1 MTRPLRVEYAGALYH
16 VMNRGNRRELVF
28 RKAEDYELFLAR
40 LGRFAEEFGVEVL
53 SYCLMP
59 NHFHVFLRTRE
70 ANLSRFMQSLLTSF
84 TVAMNRRDGS
94 SGHLF
99 QGRFKAQLVESSGY
113 FHALSRYI
121 HLNPVRVASVAS
133 LPVAERRRLLA
144 EFRWSSFPAAIG
156 LAVPPAWLRL
166 DDILK
171 GFGSGRR
178 RQMQAYRLYVEE
190 GLLREVE
197 DPAAAMQARS
207 ILGSD
212 AFIERVK
219 REFLL
224 KTSLR
229 SRPEQPELARFHG
242 GFALSAVVEAVA
254 GVYGLGTAA
263 GLYRRGCR
271 AREARQ
277 LAMLAASRHCRGA
290 ASLAEIAR
298 AFGLSSSGLAQA
310 AARMEEKL
318 AKNAPAT
325 RRYQAVKEAILSTG
339 KTSS

>member
-1 MTRPLRVEYAGALYH
+1 MARPLRVEYAGALYH
-16 VMNRGNRRELVF
+16 VMNRGNRREVVF
-28 RKAEDYELFLAR
+28 RKAEDYELFLDR
-40 LGRFAEEFGVEVL
+40 LGRFAEEFNIEVL

-59 NHFHVFLRTRE
+59 NHFHIFLRTRE

-84 TVAMNRRDGS
+84 TVAMNRRDSS

-99 QGRFKAQLVESSGY
+99 QGRFKAQLVEGSGY

-121 HLNPVRVASVAS
+121 HLNPVRVAAVAS

-144 EFRWSSFPAAIG
+144 EFRWSSFPAAVG
-156 LAVPPAWLRL
+156 LAVAPAWLRL
-166 DDILK
+166 DDILN

-178 RQMQAYRLYVEE
+178 RQIQAYRLYVEE
-190 GLLREVE
+190 GLLREIE

-207 ILGSD
+207 LLGSD
-212 AFIERVK
+212 TFIERVK

-224 KTSLR
+224 KSSLR
-229 SRPEQPELARFHG
+229 SRPEQRELARFHG
-242 GFALSAVVEAVA
+242 GFALPAVVEAVA
-254 GVYGLGTAA
+254 GVYGVGAA

-277 LAMLAASRHCRGA
+277 LAMLAASRHCRGET
-290 ASLAEIAR
+290 SLAEIAR
-298 AFGLSSSGLAQA
+298 AFGLSPSGLAQA

-318 AKNAPAT
+318 AKNTSAT
-325 RRYQAVKEAILSTG
+325 RRYQAVKEAILSNEN
-339 KTSS
+339 TSS